1 MIVAVT
7 LLMLTLQESF
17 LRKQYHVEREA
28 QIGEVLHTE
37 KSHVK
42 QTINTLRQDVLFLS
56 NTPPV
61 SGIIRAHEN
70 KGYDAR
76 DKNPLERW
84 ERRLQEI
91 FTAFSRAHPDYY
103 RIRYVG
109 VADGGRELVR
119 MDNRD
124 GKVGVTAPHLLRP
137 LANEAFFRSAQKLL
151 PGQIGLSKFELDRD
165 SGTSAANFSFGLHA
179 VTPVYS
185 DNGKLFGMMILTL
198 DARAILQ
205 SAMHGLPGGAKTL
218 IADESGHYLMRQEVN
233 GGTVFSENEAGLITA
248 EIPELSAL
256 FDRDTDDY
264 FPLSPIRSTVGDQY
278 VAAERVHF
286 DPLDPERFLLIAY
299 SMPGNGR
306 GGLATSWQTLLV
318 ALFGMLAVGG
328 ILSAMLKRAFAPLES
343 LAQRASEMAAG
354 NCALHMPPA
363 SGEIGHLSSALNVML
378 DQLSLRE
385 NQILRTNEALEQRVE
400 ERTRELSGSNER
412 LQLEM
417 ESRER
422 VENILRGQN
431 QFKQALIESLPGVF
445 YMLGSDGRFLMWNK
459 NLEGVL
465 HCNAAEL
472 AHHDPLD
479 FFEGEDRIL
488 IERSIRKVFESGE
501 TSVDAVLVAQDGT
514 RTPYHFTG
522 RRIERDGVPVL
533 VGLGMDISDRQRIL
547 RETEA
552 LLRRNQAL
560 MSSSMEGIHVMD
572 MQGNVVDA
580 NASFCSMLGYTR
592 DEVLRLNVADWDAQ
606 WSEEELRER
615 FRALLGNSAMFETV
629 HKRKDGSLVQVE
641 ICTTGVELDGAGYLF
656 AASRDITERKRA
668 EEVMQR
674 YRQVIETTADG
685 FWLTDMQGRLLDAN
699 EAYAKMSGYTVGEL
713 TRLHI
718 RDLEAK
724 EHSEETRAH
733 IEKLMAEGYDRFETR
748 HRHKDGHEIDIEVS
762 TTYMAEQQQLFVFS
776 RDISERKQAAAVLER
791 YKLVIDAAMDG
802 FWVTDLK
809 GILLE
814 VNESYARMTGY
825 EAEELVGMHISQ
837 LEALEQAEDV
847 REHIQKI
854 MAQGYDQFETRHRRK
869 DGSEIDIEISVNYLA
884 SRQQLFVFCRDIS
897 ERKQTSEALRIAAV
911 AFETHEAILITDA
924 KANILR
930 VNQAFTDI
938 TGYTLDE
945 VLGRNPSFMSSGRHD
960 KQFYVSM
967 WQQLLNTG
975 SWAGEIWDKRK
986 SGQVYPKWMTI
997 SAVKNERRE
1006 TTQYVAIFSDITA
1019 RKQAEDEIRN
1029 LAFYDSLTKL
1039 PNRRLFLDRFR
1050 ASLPASVRHNTFG
1063 ALLFID
1069 LDRFKILNDTLGH
1082 EYGDLMLIE
1091 VAARIKSCVREVD
1104 TAARLGGDEFVVL
1117 VEEVGA
1123 ESEEAKCKALLV
1135 AEKIREALAQPY
1147 ALKEHEHQSSPSIGI
1162 TLYRGNE
1169 IAVEELLKQ
1178 ADTAMYQAKKDG
1190 RNAVRIYTA

>member
-1 MIVAVT
+1 MPRDLHLSTRITLGALVVIVAVT

-385 NQILRTNEALEQRVE
+385 
-400 ERTRELSGSNER
+400 
-412 LQLEM
+412 
-417 ESRER
+417 
-422 VENILRGQN
+422 
-431 QFKQALIESLPGVF
+431 
-445 YMLGSDGRFLMWNK
+445 
-459 NLEGVL
+459 
-465 HCNAAEL
+465 
-472 AHHDPLD
+472 
-479 FFEGEDRIL
+479 
-488 IERSIRKVFESGE
+488 
-501 TSVDAVLVAQDGT
+501 
-514 RTPYHFTG
+514 
-522 RRIERDGVPVL
+522 
-533 VGLGMDISDRQRIL
+533 
-547 RETEA
+547 
-552 LLRRNQAL
+552 
-560 MSSSMEGIHVMD
+560 
-572 MQGNVVDA
+572 
-580 NASFCSMLGYTR
+580 
-592 DEVLRLNVADWDAQ
+592 
-606 WSEEELRER
+606 
-615 FRALLGNSAMFETV
+615 
-629 HKRKDGSLVQVE
+629 
-641 ICTTGVELDGAGYLF
+641 
-656 AASRDITERKRA
+656 
-668 EEVMQR
+668 
-674 YRQVIETTADG
+674 
-685 FWLTDMQGRLLDAN
+685 
-699 EAYAKMSGYTVGEL
+699 
-713 TRLHI
+713 
-718 RDLEAK
+718 
-724 EHSEETRAH
+724 
-733 IEKLMAEGYDRFETR
+733 
-748 HRHKDGHEIDIEVS
+748 
-762 TTYMAEQQQLFVFS
+762 
-776 RDISERKQAAAVLER
+776 
-791 YKLVIDAAMDG
+791 
-802 FWVTDLK
+802 
-809 GILLE
+809 
-814 VNESYARMTGY
+814 
-825 EAEELVGMHISQ
+825 
-837 LEALEQAEDV
+837 
-847 REHIQKI
+847 
-854 MAQGYDQFETRHRRK
+854 
-869 DGSEIDIEISVNYLA
+869 
-884 SRQQLFVFCRDIS
+884 
-897 ERKQTSEALRIAAV
+897 
-911 AFETHEAILITDA
+911 
-924 KANILR
+924 
-930 VNQAFTDI
+930 
-938 TGYTLDE
+938 
-945 VLGRNPSFMSSGRHD
+945 
-960 KQFYVSM
+960 
-967 WQQLLNTG
+967 
-975 SWAGEIWDKRK
+975 
-986 SGQVYPKWMTI
+986 
-997 SAVKNERRE
+997 
-1006 TTQYVAIFSDITA
+1006 
-1019 RKQAEDEIRN
+1019 
-1029 LAFYDSLTKL
+1029 
-1039 PNRRLFLDRFR
+1039 
-1050 ASLPASVRHNTFG
+1050 
-1063 ALLFID
+1063 
-1069 LDRFKILNDTLGH
+1069 
-1082 EYGDLMLIE
+1082 
-1091 VAARIKSCVREVD
+1091 
-1104 TAARLGGDEFVVL
+1104 
-1117 VEEVGA
+1117 
-1123 ESEEAKCKALLV
+1123 
-1135 AEKIREALAQPY
+1135 
-1147 ALKEHEHQSSPSIGI
+1147 
-1162 TLYRGNE
+1162 
-1169 IAVEELLKQ
+1169 
-1178 ADTAMYQAKKDG
+1178 
-1190 RNAVRIYTA
+1190 